1 MNNTILKLNDLKN
14 RTSDLRDSISAVQK
28 EIYENN
34 RMINKLED
42 EVLDGLKKDQAGF
55 VAKCEELGAEDFNLN
70 INKFDDYTDVS
81 EDDGALFISEGK
93 LTAWFIG
100 NQDLSKRD
108 WNAQATPILKAFGY
122 TLKDLN

>member
-1 MNNTILKLNDLKN
+1 MTNKIIEIKNLKD
-14 RTSDLRDSISAVQK
+14 RTSDLRDSISSVQK
-28 EIYENN
+28 EIYENSKL
-34 RMINKLED
+34 INKLED
-42 EVLDGLKKDQAGF
+42 EVLSGLKNDQAGF
-55 VAKCEELGAEDFNLN
+55 VAKCEELGVEDFNLN
-70 INKFDDYTDVS
+70 INKLDDYTDVF

-108 WNAQATPILKAFGY
+108 WNAQALPILKAFGY